1 MKRSHSHR
9 WLATLGI
16 GALIVG
22 GCANPVANTDTDDTT
37 SQDTAA
43 VTAATTTPSPREQ
56 GVAFAECMR
65 DNGVGDFPDPDAS
78 GSLSI
83 DGVVNGTSLDPDSA
97 AFQNALV
104 ACKDL
109 EPPGFMGFER
119 TPEQQLGA
127 IEFARCMRD
136 NGVPDFPDPGV
147 NDPLVDTNRIP
158 STAREGGMD
167 ILNAAM
173 GECGDLASAAGVTE
187 GE

>member
-1 MKRSHSHR
+1 MRRSHSHR

-22 GCANPVANTDTDDTT
+22 GCANPVANTGPDDTT

-43 VTAATTTPSPREQ
+43 VTTATTPPSPREQ

-83 DGVVNGTSLDPDSA
+83 DGVVNGSSLDPDSA

-119 TPEQQLGA
+119 THEQQAGA
-127 IEFARCMRD
+127 IEFARCVRD

-158 STAREGGMD
+158 STASEDGMD